1 MKMTNAEFLTAV
13 AKKAPKFAEMAAKNA
28 RDVFTEA
35 GFESLKN
42 LPGTEDNVTEFYHVA
57 LLVGLQTVEHAKFK
71 DVLAAWG
78 ILERFNMDMGAYMQQ
93 NRVKRIKN
101 VNPAWLGK
109 DGKGLQNGDSVDPFI
124 VRKPEIVQDYF
135 GLNWNYQN
143 FFSLQDFDLKRGWIT
158 PGDGIQSIVSAIY
171 EMVDLDRLDT
181 EFAKFFEVYS
191 GALSSTK
198 NPLQDTQQIQ
208 LSSWTDGA
216 PTDAEIRELIEILK
230 NILETFDSQPSIDL
244 YNAGKYPNSASGED
258 LTVLIRMGIKSK
270 FDSMMAYVFGEKY
283 LTFPIK
289 VFGVANFGGI
299 KHYAANDTQFATELK
314 PVTDKDGV
322 YTGYY
327 SADGTESGQIA
338 EAETVQVDPHADVI
352 ATINERGLIFELIQ
366 NEMRVRP
373 ILNPRGE
380 YENTFFNQMNNG
392 INYNHYKDLIT
403 ISKPGTGA
411 AALKAK
417 TTKAV
422 K

>member
-1 MKMTNAEFLTAV
+1 MAKLTNAQFLTAV

-35 GFESLKN
+35 GWESLDN
-42 LPGTEDNVTEFYHVA
+42 LPGTGDNKTEFFNVA
-57 LLVGLQTVEHAKFK
+57 LLVGLQTVDHAKFK

-101 VNPAWLGK
+101 VNPAWLGA
-109 DGKGLQNGDSVDPFI
+109 DGNGLQNGDTVDPFI
-124 VRKPEIVQDYF
+124 VRKPEIIQDYF

-143 FFSLQDFDLKRGWIT
+143 FFSWQDFDLKRAWIT
-158 PGDGIQSIVSAIY
+158 PGDGIQSVMSAVY

-198 NPLQDTQQIQ
+198 HPLQDTQQIQ
-208 LSSWTDGA
+208 MTSWTDGA

-299 KHYAANDTQFATELK
+299 KHYAASDTDFTTELK
-314 PVTDKDGV
+314 PVTDKWGV

-373 ILNPRGE
+373 IINPRGE

-403 ISKPGTGA
+403 ISKPGAGA

-417 TTKAV
+417 K
-422 K
+422 